1 MGSIESEGDTID
13 QAIERALRAL
23 DVTREQ
29 VQIEILTDATR
40 GLLGFGGRKA
50 RVRATVRPPLVSRLE
65 GMKAAPSAMGSRETP
80 PGAAHAQPA
89 ALQLGGTPT
98 HVPATGASQ
107 PVRPSEAF
115 RRKCES
121 TLEDI
126 LSRLG
131 ISCTVE
137 GGPGPDPETVVLEV
151 SGDSGGLLIGRRGQT
166 LDALEYIVN
175 LIVGRQDG
183 FSGRVM
189 IDVEHYRRRRS
200 EHLTELARRL
210 AEKAKQMG
218 RPITLSPMSAR
229 ERRVVHL
236 ALQNDPAISTR
247 SHGEGHYRKV
257 IILPA
262 ERMRRS
268 FHPKPGAS

>member
-1 MGSIESEGDTID
+1 M
-13 QAIERALRAL
+13 
-23 DVTREQ
+23 
-29 VQIEILTDATR
+29 
-40 GLLGFGGRKA
+40 
-50 RVRATVRPPLVSRLE
+50 
-65 GMKAAPSAMGSRETP
+65 
-80 PGAAHAQPA
+80 
-89 ALQLGGTPT
+89 
-98 HVPATGASQ
+98 
-107 PVRPSEAF
+107 
-115 RRKCES
+115 
-121 TLEDI
+121 
-126 LSRLG
+126 
-131 ISCTVE
+131 
-137 GGPGPDPETVVLEV
+137 
-151 SGDSGGLLIGRRGQT
+151 
-166 LDALEYIVN
+166 N

-183 FSGRVM
+183 SSGRVM

-210 AEKAKQMG
+210 AEKAKQTG
-218 RPITLSPMSAR
+218 RPVTLSPMSAR